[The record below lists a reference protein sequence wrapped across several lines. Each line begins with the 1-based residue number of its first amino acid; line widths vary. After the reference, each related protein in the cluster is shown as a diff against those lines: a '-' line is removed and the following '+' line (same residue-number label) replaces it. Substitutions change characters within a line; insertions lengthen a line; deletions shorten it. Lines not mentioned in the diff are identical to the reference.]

1 MRISLSDLVAK
12 VYWKVWTAAK
22 SNKFTHFWLKG
33 GRSSAKSSFISLA
46 IVLLLILDP
55 DANAICFRKVGDTI
69 RNSVYEQIKWAIEM
83 LGLSEYFRYLV
94 APLEIVYIPTG
105 QRIMFRG
112 VDDPQK
118 IKSLKLAKGY
128 FKLAWFEELAEFAGM
143 EEVNNV
149 LLSVMRGGGNKP
161 FCYFYSYNPPA
172 QASNWVN
179 AEANRP
185 KDDRLVLS
193 TSYLDVPKEWL
204 GEAFLREAE
213 YQKKS
218 NELLYRHIYLGE
230 ATGTGGAI
238 FPNASA
244 LKMSDEQIS
253 QFDNLRHGI
262 DWGFVNDP
270 FVFVRLHYDRK
281 HRDIYL
287 FDEIYGV
294 GMSNRVAIEK
304 VSQLADPYTLIY
316 ADSAEPKSIKEF
328 KDSALYVKPAD
339 KGPGSVEFGIKFLQG
354 LSHIYID
361 PDRCPNAWRE
371 FSLYEL
377 EKDRYGDW
385 KHEPPDK
392 NNHCLAAGT
401 FITLK
406 DGRKKIERVKKGD
419 LVLTRAGY
427 RKVLWSGISASNA
440 MVYEI
445 KTASGKKL
453 RATANHLIYTD
464 RGFIPVS
471 ELKAGDE
478 LLEVATCQK
487 AYECMGELGADTQ
500 KAKEEMTESIS
511 KAAASICTIL
521 CGNCST
527 GKEKREKLSTILT
540 ETAKTTISAIWKK
553 SRQKSIWLLN
563 TLFRTSAKK
572 NKESFCRLSA
582 KKQAN
587 GTKAKKAAN
596 GTENTPKNSIL
607 GNCNMLAG
615 FVNFAEKV
623 LTLKTLNR
631 SFAATNANP
640 HTGEKKGLMTSN
652 LYATAAAKAL
662 WRTNTQKGNFAV
674 GRVLDIKAVRKEPY
688 VFDLTIEQQHE
699 FFANGILVHNCIDA
713 TRYALCKDT
722 LTW

>member
-1 MRISLSDLVAK
+1 MRVNLSDLVAK
-12 VYWKVWTAAK
+12 VYWPVWNASK
-22 SNKFTHFWLKG
+22 QNKYTHFWLKG
-33 GRSSAKSSFISLA
+33 GRSSGKSSFISLA
-46 IVLLLILDP
+46 IVLLLIKDES
-55 DANAICFRKVGDTI
+55 ANAICFRKVGETVRTSI
-69 RNSVYEQIKWAIEM
+69 YEQIKWAIEV
-83 LGLSEYFRYLV
+83 LGLTDFFRCLIS
-94 APLEIVYIPTG
+94 PLEIVYIPTG
-105 QRIMFRG
+105 QKIMFRG

-118 IKSLKLAKGY
+118 SKSIKLAKGY

-172 QASNWVN
+172 QVSNWVN

-185 KDDRLVLS
+185 KADRLVIS
-193 TSYLDVPKEWL
+193 SSYLDVPKEWL

-304 VSQLADPYTLIY
+304 VSRLADPYTLIY

-377 EKDRYGDW
+377 EKDRYGEW
-385 KHEPPDK
+385 KNDPPDK
-392 NNHCLAAGT
+392 NNH
-401 FITLK
+401 
-406 DGRKKIERVKKGD
+406 
-419 LVLTRAGY
+419 
-427 RKVLWSGISASNA
+427 S
-440 MVYEI
+440 
-445 KTASGKKL
+445 
-453 RATANHLIYTD
+453 
-464 RGFIPVS
+464 
-471 ELKAGDE
+471 
-478 LLEVATCQK
+478 
-487 AYECMGELGADTQ
+487 
-500 KAKEEMTESIS
+500 
-511 KAAASICTIL
+511 
-521 CGNCST
+521 
-527 GKEKREKLSTILT
+527 
-540 ETAKTTISAIWKK
+540 
-553 SRQKSIWLLN
+553 
-563 TLFRTSAKK
+563 
-572 NKESFCRLSA
+572 
-582 KKQAN
+582 
-587 GTKAKKAAN
+587 
-596 GTENTPKNSIL
+596 
-607 GNCNMLAG
+607 
-615 FVNFAEKV
+615 
-623 LTLKTLNR
+623 
-631 SFAATNANP
+631 
-640 HTGEKKGLMTSN
+640 
-652 LYATAAAKAL
+652 
-662 WRTNTQKGNFAV
+662 
-674 GRVLDIKAVRKEPY
+674 
-688 VFDLTIEQQHE
+688 
-699 FFANGILVHNCIDA
+699 IDA

>member
-12 VYWKVWTAAK
+12 VYWKVWKAAK
-22 SNKFTHFWLKG
+22 NNEYTHFWLKG

-83 LGLSEYFRYLV
+83 LGLGDYFRYLV

-105 QRIMFRG
+105 QKIMFRG

-172 QASNWVN
+172 QVSNWVN

-377 EKDRYGDW
+377 EKDRYGEW
-385 KHEPPDK
+385 KNEPPDK

-440 MVYEI
+440 LVYEI

-511 KAAASICTIL
+511 KAAADICTIL
-521 CGNCST
+521 YGNCFTDSEQKAKSYIT
-527 GKEKREKLSTILT
+527 LT
-540 ETAKTTISAIWKK
+540 EIAKTTPLKIWKRLR
-553 SRQKSIWLLN
+553 SMSIWLKG
-563 TLFRTSAKK
+563 TLLQKKGKSGSGGFWRKYAPKPPCGTKARKAK
-572 NKESFCRLSA
+572 
-582 KKQAN
+582 N
-587 GTKAKKAAN
+587 GTKNMPKKAVL
-596 GTENTPKNSIL
+596 ENLFMKTKNVCFALLNFNLKTVSKNS
-607 GNCNMLAG
+607 
-615 FVNFAEKV
+615 V
-623 LTLKTLNR
+623 
-631 SFAATNANP
+631 ATNANP
-640 HTGEKKGLMTSN
+640 HGDAKKKPTTSN
-652 LYATAAAKAL
+652 ISARIAERIL
-662 WRTNTQKGNFAV
+662 WQTNTQKGFFAAS
-674 GRVLDIKAVRKEPY
+674 RVQNITPLNVEKQVY
-688 VFDLTIEQQHE
+688 DLSVEEQHE

-713 TRYALCKDT
+713 TRYSLCKDT

>member
-1 MRISLSDLVAK
+1 MRVILSALVAK
-12 VYWKVWTAAK
+12 VYWKVWKAAK
-22 SNKFTHFWLKG
+22 NNEYTHFWLKG

-83 LGLSEYFRYLV
+83 LGLGDYFRYLV

-105 QRIMFRG
+105 QKIMFRG

-172 QASNWVN
+172 QVSNWVN

-185 KDDRLVLS
+185 KADRLVLS
-193 TSYLDVPKEWL
+193 TSYLDIPKEWL

-377 EKDRYGDW
+377 EKDRYGEW
-385 KHEPPDK
+385 KNEPPDK

-401 FITLK
+401 KVIT
-406 DGRKKIERVKKGD
+406 DRGPRAIEAIKHGD
-419 LVLTRAGY
+419 YVLTRAGY
-427 RKVLWSGISASNA
+427 KKVLWAG
-440 MVYEI
+440 V
-445 KTASGKKL
+445 SGKNRRVYRINSESGKSIK
-453 RATANHLIYTD
+453 ATAEHLVFTA

-471 ELKAGDE
+471 ELKKGDVLIE
-478 LLEVATCQK
+478 AKTWQK
-487 AYECMGELGADTQ
+487 SCTHMAAHGADTR
-500 KAKEEMTESIS
+500 KARAEATGSIS
-511 KAAASICTIL
+511 KAAADICTIL
-521 CGNCST
+521 YGNCFTDSEQKAKSYIT
-527 GKEKREKLSTILT
+527 LT
-540 ETAKTTISAIWKK
+540 EIAKTTPLKIWKRLR
-553 SRQKSIWLLN
+553 SMSIWLKG
-563 TLFRTSAKK
+563 TLLQKKGKSGSGGFWRKYAPKPPCGTKARKAK
-572 NKESFCRLSA
+572 
-582 KKQAN
+582 N
-587 GTKAKKAAN
+587 GTKNMPKKAVL
-596 GTENTPKNSIL
+596 ENLFMKTKNVCFALLNFNLKTVSKNS
-607 GNCNMLAG
+607 
-615 FVNFAEKV
+615 V
-623 LTLKTLNR
+623 
-631 SFAATNANP
+631 ATNANP
-640 HTGEKKGLMTSN
+640 HGDAKKKPTTSN
-652 LYATAAAKAL
+652 ISARIAERIL
-662 WRTNTQKGNFAV
+662 WQTNTQKGFFAAS
-674 GRVLDIKAVRKEPY
+674 RVQNITPLNVEKQVY
-688 VFDLTIEQQHE
+688 DLSVEEQHE

>member
-83 LGLSEYFRYLV
+83 LGLSDYFRYLV
-94 APLEIVYIPTG
+94 APLEIVYIPNG
-105 QRIMFRG
+105 QKIMFRG

-172 QASNWVN
+172 QVSNWVN

-185 KDDRLVLS
+185 KEDRLVLS

-377 EKDRYGDW
+377 EKDRYGEW
-385 KHEPPDK
+385 KNEPPDK
-392 NNHCLAAGT
+392 NNHS
-401 FITLK
+401 
-406 DGRKKIERVKKGD
+406 V
-419 LVLTRAGY
+419 
-427 RKVLWSGISASNA
+427 
-440 MVYEI
+440 
-445 KTASGKKL
+445 
-453 RATANHLIYTD
+453 
-464 RGFIPVS
+464 
-471 ELKAGDE
+471 
-478 LLEVATCQK
+478 
-487 AYECMGELGADTQ
+487 
-500 KAKEEMTESIS
+500 
-511 KAAASICTIL
+511 
-521 CGNCST
+521 
-527 GKEKREKLSTILT
+527 
-540 ETAKTTISAIWKK
+540 
-553 SRQKSIWLLN
+553 
-563 TLFRTSAKK
+563 
-572 NKESFCRLSA
+572 
-582 KKQAN
+582 
-587 GTKAKKAAN
+587 
-596 GTENTPKNSIL
+596 
-607 GNCNMLAG
+607 
-615 FVNFAEKV
+615 
-623 LTLKTLNR
+623 
-631 SFAATNANP
+631 
-640 HTGEKKGLMTSN
+640 
-652 LYATAAAKAL
+652 
-662 WRTNTQKGNFAV
+662 
-674 GRVLDIKAVRKEPY
+674 
-688 VFDLTIEQQHE
+688 
-699 FFANGILVHNCIDA
+699 DA

>member
-1 MRISLSDLVAK
+1 MRVILSALVAK
-12 VYWKVWTAAK
+12 VYWKVWKAAK
-22 SNKFTHFWLKG
+22 NNEYTHFWLKG

-105 QRIMFRG
+105 QKIMFRG

-172 QASNWVN
+172 QVSNWVN

-230 ATGTGGAI
+230 STGTGGAI

-304 VSQLADPYTLIY
+304 VGHLADPYTLIY

-377 EKDRYGDW
+377 EKDRYGEW
-385 KHEPPDK
+385 KREPPDK

-401 FITLK
+401 KVIT
-406 DGRKKIERVKKGD
+406 DRGPRAIEAIKHGD
-419 LVLTRAGY
+419 YVLTRAGY
-427 RKVLWSGISASNA
+427 KKVLWAG
-440 MVYEI
+440 V
-445 KTASGKKL
+445 SGKNRRVYRINSESGKSIK
-453 RATANHLIYTD
+453 ATAEHLVFTA

-471 ELKAGDE
+471 ELKKGDVLIE
-478 LLEVATCQK
+478 AKTWQK
-487 AYECMGELGADTQ
+487 SCTHMAAHGADTR
-500 KAKEEMTESIS
+500 KARAEATGSIS
-511 KAAASICTIL
+511 KAAADICTIL
-521 CGNCST
+521 YGNCFTDSEQKAKSYIT
-527 GKEKREKLSTILT
+527 LT
-540 ETAKTTISAIWKK
+540 EIAKTTPLKIWKRLR
-553 SRQKSIWLLN
+553 SMSIWLKG
-563 TLFRTSAKK
+563 TLLQKKGKSGSGGFWRKYAPKPPCGTKARKAK
-572 NKESFCRLSA
+572 
-582 KKQAN
+582 N
-587 GTKAKKAAN
+587 GTKNMPKKAVL
-596 GTENTPKNSIL
+596 ENLFMKTKNVYFALLNFNLKTVSKNS
-607 GNCNMLAG
+607 
-615 FVNFAEKV
+615 V
-623 LTLKTLNR
+623 
-631 SFAATNANP
+631 ATNANP
-640 HTGEKKGLMTSN
+640 HGDAKKKPTTSN
-652 LYATAAAKAL
+652 ISARIAERIL
-662 WRTNTQKGNFAV
+662 WQTNTQKGFFAAS
-674 GRVLDIKAVRKEPY
+674 RVQNITPLNVEKQVY
-688 VFDLTIEQQHE
+688 DLSVEEQHE

>member
-1 MRISLSDLVAK
+1 MRVSLSDLVAK
-12 VYWKVWTAAK
+12 VYWKVWKAAK
-22 SNKFTHFWLKG
+22 NNEYTHFWLKG

-83 LGLSEYFRYLV
+83 LGLGDYFRYLV

-105 QRIMFRG
+105 QKIMFRG

-172 QASNWVN
+172 QVSNWVN

-185 KDDRLVLS
+185 KADRLVLS
-193 TSYLDVPKEWL
+193 TSYLDIPKEWL

-377 EKDRYGDW
+377 EKDRYGEW
-385 KHEPPDK
+385 KNEPPDK

-440 MVYEI
+440 LVYEI

-511 KAAASICTIL
+511 KAAADICTIL
-521 CGNCST
+521 YGNCFTDSEQKAKSYIT
-527 GKEKREKLSTILT
+527 LT
-540 ETAKTTISAIWKK
+540 EIAKTTPLKIWKRLR
-553 SRQKSIWLLN
+553 SMSIWLKG
-563 TLFRTSAKK
+563 TLLQKKGKSGSGGFWRKYAPKPPCGTKARKAK
-572 NKESFCRLSA
+572 
-582 KKQAN
+582 N
-587 GTKAKKAAN
+587 GTKNMPKKAVL
-596 GTENTPKNSIL
+596 ENLFMKTKNVCFALLNFNLKTVSKNS
-607 GNCNMLAG
+607 
-615 FVNFAEKV
+615 V
-623 LTLKTLNR
+623 
-631 SFAATNANP
+631 ATNANP
-640 HTGEKKGLMTSN
+640 HGDAKKKPTTSN
-652 LYATAAAKAL
+652 ISARIAERIL
-662 WRTNTQKGNFAV
+662 WQTNTQKGFFAAS
-674 GRVLDIKAVRKEPY
+674 RVQNITPLNVEKQVY
-688 VFDLTIEQQHE
+688 DLSVEEQHE

-713 TRYALCKDT
+713 TRYSLCKDT